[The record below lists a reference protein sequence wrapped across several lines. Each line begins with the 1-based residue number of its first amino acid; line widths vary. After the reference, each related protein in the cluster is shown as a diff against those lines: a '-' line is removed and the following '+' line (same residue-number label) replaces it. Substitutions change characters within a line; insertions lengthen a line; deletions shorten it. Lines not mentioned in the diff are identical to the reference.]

1 MRPPTKILLQTTIPF
16 TENDWHIGRFSLLRD
31 YLANLADGEGKPLY
45 DVAARDRDSPGQ
57 PDSVLSTLDRS
68 QFDELWLFAV
78 DVGDGLTPQDCEAIS
93 RFRAR
98 GGGLLV
104 TRDHMDLGS
113 SVCALGGVG
122 LAHHFHSK
130 NPEPD
135 PGRRRIDDPYT
146 SYISWP
152 NYHSGA
158 NGDYQEIRPDRGAAS
173 GAARSRRARRH
184 SCAIFPAIPMK
195 ARWASRKRIRRH
207 GSSPPAAAR

>member
-1 MRPPTKILLQTTIPF
+1 MRPPIKILLQTTIPF

-31 YLANLADGEGKPLY
+31 YLANLADGEGRPLY
-45 DVAARDRDSPGQ
+45 DVAARDRDPPGR

-78 DVGDGLTPQDCEAIS
+78 DAGDRLTAQDCAAIS

-122 LAHHFHSK
+122 LAHHFHST

-146 SYISWP
+146 THISWP
-152 NYHSGA
+152 TITPAPMATITRSGPR
-158 NGDYQEIRPDRGAAS
+158 DRRIRCCAIPTRPVGC
-173 GAARSRRARRH
+173 
-184 SCAIFPAIPMK
+184 CAIFRAIPMK
-195 ARWASRKRIRRH
+195 ARPASRPKIPRR
-207 GSSPPAAAR
+207 G